1 MKVARVTRTT
11 SSGEAAAR
19 PVRTVSIAADD
30 PVSVGQRPPSP
41 ARRPASN
48 VVHVTGL
55 VRPFTVGQLKELLGR
70 TGTLADDGFWID
82 SIKSHCYAVVR
93 TRCACVQLISRFILS
108 LWDDH
113 TSVKPRNLQT
123 AICKLTKSGKC
134 HWGNLVRRNSC
145 LLLTLTSEFHQSLV
159 DCCGPCIALSKD
171 FCAY

>member
-1 MKVARVTRTT
+1 MFSSTCAEEPAVKVARVTRTT

-108 LWDDH
+108 LYWMTTH
-113 TSVKPRNLQT
+113 PFTPV
-123 AICKLTKSGKC
+123 
-134 HWGNLVRRNSC
+134 
-145 LLLTLTSEFHQSLV
+145 
-159 DCCGPCIALSKD
+159 
-171 FCAY
+171 